1 MNIKVTADSTCDLT
15 AEQIQSNNITITP
28 LKVNMGDNS
37 YTDGVDITPSDIFAH
52 VANGGPLCST
62 AACNIDDYISVF
74 DKFSKE
80 YDAVI
85 HISLGSAF
93 SSCYQ
98 NACVAAQDYP
108 NVYVVDSQNLS
119 TGQGLV
125 VLETCERA
133 NSCENAEQLA
143 NDIRDLTSRVEAS
156 FILNKLD
163 YMVKGG
169 RCSTVAALGAN
180 LLKLKPCI
188 EVIGGKMQVVKKYR
202 GSYAKC
208 LEEYIR
214 ERLDGR
220 ADVEMDKIFI
230 THTPVE
236 ADELN
241 VAKDSVSKYGSF
253 SRVMESEA
261 GCTISCHCGPST
273 LGVLYIRK

>member
-1 MNIKVTADSTCDLT
+1 MNIKITTDSTCDLT
-15 AEQIQSNNITITP
+15 PEQIELNNITITP
-28 LKVNMGDNS
+28 LKVTMGDNS
-37 YTDGVDITPSDIFAH
+37 YTDGVDITPNDIFNH
-52 VANGGPLCST
+52 IDNGGALCST
-62 AACNIDDYISVF
+62 AACNIDDYMGVF
-74 DKFSKE
+74 DRFSKE

-85 HISLGSAF
+85 HISLGSGF

-98 NACVAAQDYP
+98 NACVAGQDYS

-125 VLETCERA
+125 VLEACERA
-133 NSCENAEQLA
+133 KACDNAEQLA
-143 NDIRDLTSRVEAS
+143 NDIRELTTKIEAS
-156 FILNKLD
+156 FIINKLD

-188 EVIGGKMQVVKKYR
+188 EVINGKMQVVKKYR

-208 LEEYIR
+208 VEDYIK

-220 ADVEMDKIFI
+220 DDIVRDKIFI

-236 ADELN
+236 DSEMSI
-241 VAKDSVSKYGSF
+241 AKDCVNRYGNF
-253 SRVMESEA
+253 GRVMESDA
-261 GCTISCHCGPST
+261 GCTVSCHCGPST